1 MPSVRIPPPHRPG
14 LLRSGRVAVVVALM
28 CVAAACSTSSKEQ
41 SAKPPNTAALQKFYT
56 QTPQWGTCDGYG
68 DPDNRLPTNAQC
80 THVAV
85 PIDYAKPDGPTAQI
99 AVSRIKATGQKI
111 GSLLFN
117 PGGPGQSGVW
127 MVQQGQD
134 TPLAQRF
141 DRIGFDPRG
150 TGNSTPL
157 IKCLTGKEWD
167 AERAE
172 APKPNTPP
180 GIAAQETED
189 KQFAGH
195 CTDRTGNDFLAHV
208 GTQEVVQD
216 MDIIRA
222 VLGDPKLNYVGY
234 SYGTRLGY
242 SYAEKF
248 PDKIRA
254 MVLDGAVDP
263 DEQPTQE
270 SVEQAAGFQKAF
282 DMYSQDCATK
292 PACPLGTDPAQAT
305 AQFQKLVDP
314 LWDHPAPTKDGRGLT
329 YGDAITGVQNTLYA
343 NDNWDV
349 LSKGLTELRNG
360 TGNILLE
367 LADLYDGRSKDG
379 TYDNSQDAFLSI
391 HCVDDPAIKDRA
403 VAAKED
409 AQYRKVA
416 PFLDDGHGT
425 NAAPLD
431 VCAFWPVPNTENPH
445 KLSIPGLPKMVV
457 ISTTNDPATP
467 YQAGVDLAQQLGA
480 DLITNR
486 GTRHTVF
493 LSGGVPCVDNAVMS
507 YLIDLT
513 EPPKGLTCG

>member
-1 MPSVRIPPPHRPG
+1 MS
-14 LLRSGRVAVVVALM
+14 LLRSGRVAAVVALV

-41 SAKPPNTAALQKFYT
+41 SVPTSSTPSAAALQKFYE
-56 QTPQWGTCDGYG
+56 QTPQWGSCAGFGSADERM
-68 DPDNRLPTNAQC
+68 PKAAEC
-80 THVAV
+80 THISV
-85 PIDYAKPDGPTAQI
+85 PVDYGNPGGATARI

-111 GSLLFN
+111 GSLMFN
-117 PGGPGQSGVW
+117 PGGPGEAGTW

-150 TGNSTPL
+150 TGSSTPL

-167 AERAE
+167 AQRAE
-172 APKPNTPP
+172 APKENNTA
-180 GIAAQETED
+180 GIAAQENED
-189 KQFAGH
+189 KQFAAH
-195 CTDRTGNDFLAHV
+195 CTQRTGNDFLAHV
-208 GTQEVVQD
+208 GTREVVQD
-216 MDIIRA
+216 MDIIRG
-222 VLGDPKLNYVGY
+222 VLGDPKLTYVGY

-248 PDKIRA
+248 PDKVRA

-263 DEQPTQE
+263 EQQPQQE
-270 SVEQAAGFQKAF
+270 SVDQAAGFQKAF
-282 DMYSQDCATK
+282 DMYVQSCVKKSD
-292 PACPLGTDPAQAT
+292 CPLGADPAQAT

-314 LWDHPAPTKDGRGLT
+314 LWDHPAPTKENRTLT

-343 NDNWDV
+343 SDNWD
-349 LSKGLTELRNG
+349 LLTAGLIQLRNG
-360 TGNILLE
+360 QGDVLLR

-379 TYDNSQDAFLSI
+379 SYDNSQDAFLAI

-403 VAAKED
+403 VAARED
-409 AQYRKVA
+409 AEYRKVA
-416 PFLDDGHGT
+416 PFLDDGHGSSQ
-425 NAAPLD
+425 APLEM
-431 VCAFWPVPNTENPH
+431 CAFWPVPNTENPH
-445 KLSIPGLPKMVV
+445 KLSIPGLAKTVV

-493 LSGGVPCVDNAVMS
+493 LSGGVPCVDDAVTS
-507 YLIDLT
+507 YLIDLK
-513 EPPKGLTCG
+513 EPAQGLTCG